1 MIGETSGIEKHMI
14 AEEALDTE
22 YLIAK
27 FGTTDEK
34 LKKAVSATANALI
47 GVFQGKA
54 KADAKINVMLTG
66 ITLGEDWRSRGPRQ
80 PDNVRRSWKG
90 DCDVD
95 GEKFCGRGS
104 AGFGS
109 GRRYHTA
116 ASQPDRPLRGNK
128 NLKQEVL

>member
-34 LKKAVSATANALI
+34 LKKAVSATAAALI

-66 ITLGEDWRSRGPRQ
+66 ITLVKIGGAVTRGNLITS
-80 PDNVRRSWKG
+80 DAAGKG
-90 DCDVD
+90 IATTTAKNFVVGVALASGVD
-95 GEKFCGRGS
+95 GDIIPLLLS
-104 AGFGS
+104 Q
-109 GRRYHTA
+109 TA
-116 ASQPDRPLRGNK
+116 L
-128 NLKQEVL
+128 